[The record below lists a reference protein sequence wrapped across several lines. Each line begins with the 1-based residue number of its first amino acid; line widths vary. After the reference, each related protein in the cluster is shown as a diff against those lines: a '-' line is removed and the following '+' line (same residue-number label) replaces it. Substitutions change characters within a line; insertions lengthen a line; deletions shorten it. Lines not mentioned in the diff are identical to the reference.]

1 VVSDSHRALGRRFDA
16 EHGVVTQALLFLGEL
31 DADAIG
37 EAMAHATHY
46 EPVPIPDFEALLDSL
61 PLDVVRRSTFVDIG
75 SGLGR
80 AVFLAMQRP
89 FKQIVGVEVSAALH
103 ETALENLRKVRNI
116 EPQCRDVRLVCA
128 DARMFSYP
136 AGDLVAF
143 LFNPFDTIAL
153 GDALAQIS
161 ARPSPGE
168 TWLLYHTPETV
179 DLRDRFRYVAQTD
192 YGFVACAM
200 ADRS

>member
-1 VVSDSHRALGRRFDA
+1 
-16 EHGVVTQALLFLGEL
+16 
-31 DADAIG
+31 
-37 EAMAHATHY
+37 
-46 EPVPIPDFEALLDSL
+46 
-61 PLDVVRRSTFVDIG
+61 
-75 SGLGR
+75 
-80 AVFLAMQRP
+80 MQRP